1 MASSKQKHSLKCG
14 LCDATEKGISK
25 EHRCEECICKGDMV
39 GEVVWKR
46 VIAEVVDAPE
56 GQRVMFMIVGL
67 SARFL
72 EGISRNAPSDIEG
85 RTCLL
90 VVHPNA
96 VEGLHVGSPTEVS
109 AEPATHWRH
118 SDKAEVILFATTDEQ
133 LESVGAGLG
142 PVARIDEDEIIDQ
155 IHTWCE
161 YFEETQDRA
170 MYLGKVLQGLRKS
183 DIFINLEMWID
194 FILAICELRF
204 SKPVYD
210 RVQSAAYTLHIP
222 NGSLYRLPNFE
233 QGISKKIV
241 AQHFSS
247 AFNEASKRIG
257 VYAYLKT
264 PSSQQRPVDPDSV
277 RQAIKEI
284 LNGIEGEDNSDDI
297 RDAIGAIERLLEDA
311 PNIKLGDWLCS
322 QKEFCKIDWDIVG
335 RRVFEGSRNTSV
347 NLGEDTLNFLTDNYM
362 DDLTDL
368 DKKILSEM
376 PKTSPKEPR
385 SQEIELYERWR
396 DPLSHNMELTK
407 KWQKRVFP
415 REISRNDLLST
426 LSDGLEALLAA
437 AGEGLLEMER
447 PKVLVRAAQHKKMSY
462 WKGIDTATLELFR
475 FEMKSISGILD
486 EKIGFKWDLDACLNS
501 CEPIESWSAESRR
514 IELDLYLVDSCD
526 LLEVSEGKSIPSRVP
541 RVRLIWKPCKYSRQE
556 PISYA
561 LPADIF
567 DLASCSKN
575 GTSIFRQLT
584 FSPRADSSQ
593 SRAFSITLDQVSSF
607 TDVFEAQ
614 GGRTFHAAIGAG
626 DDILGRIKTHLYSLQ
641 KSGRVSNQEVKNLES
656 AIDVF
661 NVTYREAVMAI
672 GNCPKSGFKGNLIY
686 QQAKA
691 YGSLCK
697 YCRKLIP
704 QRSEDGRNIRK
715 LVTEIGIIKSKG
727 LENIAIMAAWHPLR
741 LAERRA
747 RVVEFAEFISA
758 ILDTGKSRDAD
769 LSVAFQQRRGLSNL
783 WVFPEAAVI
792 ENKTMVSV
800 QEVGGYALLTD
811 ADDTAGDCDELEQS
825 APMAAE
831 KFADSLD
838 RYLDIYPHEVTSL
851 SAVLYESNSDMLP
864 LEVARLVAKRMRRN
878 SQLRCDLTIAH
889 SCQARLRALYKDQSA
904 LLQSEDFGDVLSGFL
919 SRLRIDV
926 QSLDDSGSENGDK
939 DIDLAFLNGMLDQA
953 ADPEWIFIPRSYN
966 KSDSDIDI
974 SGASVPRH
982 ILDDVNAE
990 EAGAYLTLQYPP
1002 RVLSE
1007 YYDLLYEIRK
1017 STVLPDDYY
1026 AALVKRVRFCESDLR
1041 KAVADAH
1048 VLANWVI
1055 TFDSL
1060 SIRSLLKDL
1069 GVKIIRDISMPGFGN
1084 SVIISQERVDNQI
1097 IHNMKEDLRGI
1108 GVMESDELNIL
1119 SDWVVK
1125 DVRRISGQKLLA
1137 AARFSNSSREMIG
1150 LSVMRAVI
1158 EACRL
1163 ESEPQSI
1170 WLSLDDYRSWFVSG
1184 KGRTADALAVT
1195 ILDREDG
1202 FTIKIQ
1208 VGEAKFVSKNGDAK
1222 TIKDARSQVAES
1234 VKRISAIF
1242 VDNKSDVSRR
1252 SWCLQLAEL
1261 LFSQEDMLTSLPIEE
1276 RRSEFLKV
1284 LLAGEVKFEV
1294 CGEAVICLHDDN
1306 GSVPISNTDS
1316 KNAHIRWHILP
1327 AASILDV
1334 LRQVEKGIFAPWK
1347 ELLGVQWYGKLGRD
1361 EGVKILKK
1369 KCRNFPD
1376 IDSGD
1381 NDLGEKAQSSI
1392 GFKEESSD
1400 PSCIS
1405 DQENSIIDTNA
1416 IPLTLDDNGGNQVSA
1431 EPLERLNSMTVF
1443 KVLKEIKDGESSSI
1457 DDSESRSWAEE
1468 ICRGTQRA
1476 LSHFDMHAEFS
1487 DPKFR
1492 LTPNGIL
1499 VCFCGHPTLT
1509 VSKVEKRKSEM
1520 LTTHGIDV
1528 VDIRPGPGTISL
1540 FVKREPRAQVPL
1552 ASTWLDAPWPDHE
1565 PGDLTNFVIGV
1576 REDDGNLLFLNLAG
1590 KCGGYDE
1597 HGPHTLIAG
1606 ETGSGKGILTQGL
1619 LLQLVAFNDP
1629 KNVELVLVD
1638 PKKGVDFVWLD
1649 GFPHMR
1655 EEVVTEKEQAQ
1666 KAFDRL
1672 VQEMDRRY
1680 DLFRKEGVSNIARYN
1695 SRMESDE
1702 RLPRIVLVHDE
1713 LGSWMAQEKDYREA
1727 VLSSVSS
1734 LGMEARA
1741 AGIHLVLITQR
1752 ADADAVPP
1760 RLRDNMNNRLCL
1772 RVQNST
1778 GSRMVLDTGGAE
1790 RLLGKGHLACQFAN
1804 QEPPAGQSFFV
1815 VQVPYA
1821 DPEDMERL
1829 AEAAKSHWVG

>member
-1 MASSKQKHSLKCG
+1 MTLSKQKSSLKCG
-14 LCDATEKGISK
+14 LCSSMGDGLSK
-25 EHRCEECICKGDMV
+25 DRRCEECICKGDMV
-39 GEVVWKR
+39 GKVVWKR
-46 VIAEVVDAPE
+46 VAAEVVDVAE
-56 GQRVMFMIVGL
+56 GHRVMFMIVGL
-67 SARFL
+67 SAKFI
-72 EGISRNAPSDIEG
+72 EGISRNAPNDIKG

-90 VVHPNA
+90 VVHPKA
-96 VEGLHVGSPTEVS
+96 AEDLHVDSLTRVS
-109 AEPATHWRH
+109 DEPATHWRH
-118 SDKAEVILFATTDEQ
+118 SDEAEVILFATTDEQ
-133 LESVGAGLG
+133 LDGVGAGLG

-155 IHTWCE
+155 VHTWCE
-161 YFEETQDRA
+161 YFDEAQDQTL
-170 MYLGKVLQGLRKS
+170 YLRKVLQGLKES
-183 DIFINLEMWID
+183 DISTVLDMWID
-194 FILAICELRF
+194 FILEICKLRF

-210 RVQSAAYTLHIP
+210 RIQCAAYTLHIP
-222 NGSLYRLPNFE
+222 NGSLYRLPNFD
-233 QGISKKIV
+233 QGISKKITKR
-241 AQHFSS
+241 HFSS
-247 AFNEASKRIG
+247 AFNEAKKKIG
-257 VYAYLKT
+257 VYAYLQT
-264 PSSQQRPVDPDSV
+264 PNQQQPVDPDSV
-277 RQAIKEI
+277 RQATKEI
-284 LNGIEGEDNSDDI
+284 LNDVESEDDSDEI
-297 RDAIGAIERLLEDA
+297 RDAIDAIERLLEDA
-311 PNIKLGDWLCS
+311 PNIRPGLWLNS

-347 NLGEDTLNFLTDNYM
+347 NLGEDTLKFLEDNYS

-385 SQEIELYERWR
+385 SQEIEFYERWR
-396 DPLSHNMELTK
+396 DPLGHNMELTK

-426 LSDGLEALLAA
+426 LSDGFEALLIA
-437 AGEGLLEMER
+437 AGEGLLEMET
-447 PKVLVRAAQHKKMSY
+447 PKVLIRAAQHKKMSY

-475 FEMKSISGILD
+475 FEMESISGILG
-486 EKIGFKWDLDACLNS
+486 EEVGFKWDLDACLNS

-514 IELDLYLVDSCD
+514 VELDLYLIDSCD
-526 LLEVSEGKSIPSRVP
+526 LLKVSEGKSIPSSVP
-541 RVRLIWKPCKYSRQE
+541 RVRLIWKPSKYSRQE

-561 LPADIF
+561 LPGDIF
-567 DLASCSKN
+567 DLASCSDS
-575 GTSIFRQLT
+575 GASIFRQMT
-584 FSPRADSSQ
+584 FSPRADLSQ
-593 SRAFSITLDQVSSF
+593 SRAFSATLEQVSSF
-607 TDVFEAQ
+607 TDVFETQ
-614 GGRTFHAAIGAG
+614 FGRTFHAAVNTD
-626 DDILGRIKTHLYSLQ
+626 DDILQTIKLYLHSLQ
-641 KSGRVSNQEVKNLES
+641 RSGRVSSQEAKDLEE

-661 NVTYREAVMAI
+661 DVTYREAMIEI
-672 GNCPKSGFKGNLIY
+672 GSCPKSGFKGNLIY
-686 QQAKA
+686 QQARA
-691 YGSLCK
+691 FGSLCK

-715 LVTEIGIIKSKG
+715 LVTEIGVIKSKG
-727 LENIAIMAAWHPLR
+727 LENMAIMAAWHPLR

-747 RVVEFAEFISA
+747 RVVKFAEFTSA
-758 ILDTGKSRDAD
+758 ILDTSKFCDAD
-769 LSVAFQQRRGLSNL
+769 LSVAFQQRRALSNR
-783 WVFPEAAVI
+783 WVFPETAVI
-792 ENKTMVSV
+792 ENKKMVSV
-800 QEVGGYALLTD
+800 QEVGGYALLKD
-811 ADDTAGDCDELEQS
+811 ANDKTGNYDELEQS
-825 APMAAE
+825 APTAAE
-831 KFADSLD
+831 KLTDSLD
-838 RYLDIYPHEVTSL
+838 RYLDIYPHEATSL
-851 SAVLYESNSDMLP
+851 STVLYESNSDMLP

-878 SQLRCDLTIAH
+878 SQMRCDLTIAH
-889 SCQARLRALYKDQSA
+889 SSQARLRALYEDQSA
-904 LLQSEDFGDVLSGFL
+904 LLQSEDLDDILGGFL

-926 QSLDDSGSENGDK
+926 QPLDDSEIDNGDK
-939 DIDLAFLNGMLDQA
+939 NIDLAFLNGVLGQA
-953 ADPEWIFIPRSYN
+953 SDPEWTFLPKSYN

-974 SGASVPRH
+974 SGVSAPRH

-990 EAGAYLTLQYPP
+990 EAGTYLTLQYPP
-1002 RVLSE
+1002 QVLSE
-1007 YYDLLYEIRK
+1007 FYDLLYEIEK
-1017 STVLPDDYY
+1017 STVLPEDYY
-1026 AALVKRVRFCESDLR
+1026 AVLVKRVRFCEGDLR
-1041 KAVADAH
+1041 RAVANAH
-1048 VLANWVI
+1048 GLANWVV

-1069 GVKIIRDISMPGFGN
+1069 GVEIIRDISTPGFGN
-1084 SVIISQERVDNQI
+1084 SVIISQEKVDNQI
-1097 IHNMKEDLRGI
+1097 IYNMKEDLRGI
-1108 GVMESDELNIL
+1108 GVMESDELDVL
-1119 SDWVVK
+1119 SDWIVK

-1150 LSVMRAVI
+1150 LSVMRAII
-1158 EACRL
+1158 ESCRP

-1184 KGRTADALAVT
+1184 KSRTADALAVT
-1195 ILDREDG
+1195 ILDKDKG
-1202 FTIKIQ
+1202 FTIRIQ
-1208 VGEAKFVSKNGDAK
+1208 VGEAKFVSKNGDTK

-1242 VDNKSDVSRR
+1242 VDNKNEVSRKA
-1252 SWCLQLAEL
+1252 WCLQLAEL
-1261 LFSQEDMLTSLPIEE
+1261 LFSQEDMLTSIPIEE
-1276 RRSEFLKV
+1276 RRSEFLNA
-1284 LLAGEVKFEV
+1284 LLTGEVLFEV
-1294 CGEAVICLHDDN
+1294 CGEAVICLHDDG

-1327 AASILDV
+1327 AVSILNV
-1334 LRQVEKGIFAPWK
+1334 LRHVEKGSFMPWK
-1347 ELLGVQWYGKLGRD
+1347 ELLGTQWYGKSGR
-1361 EGVKILKK
+1361 EESAEILKRRA
-1369 KCRNFPD
+1369 RNFPD
-1376 IDSGD
+1376 VDPD
-1381 NDLGEKAQSSI
+1381 DDKLGEKRQSSVD
-1392 GFKEESSD
+1392 FSEKSSD
-1400 PSCIS
+1400 SSRIS
-1405 DQENSIIDTNA
+1405 DQENSIIDKNVDS
-1416 IPLTLDDNGGNQVSA
+1416 LTLDDNGGNQVSA
-1431 EPLERLNSMTVF
+1431 ERLERLSSMTVL

-1492 LTPNGIL
+1492 LTPNGVL

-1552 ASTWLDAPWPDHE
+1552 ASTWLDAPWPDRE
-1565 PGDLTNFVIGV
+1565 SGDLTNFVIGV

-1638 PKKGVDFVWLD
+1638 PKKGVDFAWLD

-1695 SRMESDE
+1695 SRMESDD

-1713 LGSWMAQEKDYREA
+1713 LGSWMAQEKNYRET

-1804 QEPPAGQSFFV
+1804 QEPPVGQSFFV

-1821 DPEDMERL
+1821 DPDDMERL
-1829 AEAAKSHWVG
+1829 AEAAKSHWGG